1 MRRIPLRLRVTL
13 ASAAS
18 TAIILAALSLFAY
31 ARLQAE
37 LVRALDLGL
46 QARAE
51 AIASGL
57 GQHSIG
63 VADAPDSGPGGLAH
77 DSAQI
82 LTPAGQ
88 VTTWGGWEAPRLSAA
103 ALRAIR
109 GPTFIQLPAAPG
121 WPSVPG
127 FVLPADEG
135 RRLFVVVGSSLAG
148 VHQTLAGLRLLLL
161 VADPAALAL
170 ACLVAWLLTGLAL
183 RPVESMRQEAAAIS
197 VSEPGRRLP
206 VRLANDE
213 VTRLGHTLN
222 SLLDRLH
229 DALSRE
235 QRLLNDASHELR
247 TPLAIMKAELD
258 LSLSRARTPEE
269 LEAALR
275 SASEETDRLAR
286 LAEDLLVLSRA
297 HDGQLPIHR
306 VSSSLEELLGR
317 ACEGHEAR
325 AGAHGVHIQ
334 CRAPSARIMID
345 PMRVRQAVDNLLD
358 NAIRQSRP
366 GTPIRV
372 DATASGDVATITVE
386 NPGPGFP
393 DSILPRAFE
402 PFVRGEPPHE
412 GLAAH
417 KVPAAQGAGLGL
429 TIVRAVAQAH
439 GGTAIAQNIPGG
451 ARVTMT
457 LALGAQQ
464 PDGVTA
470 PGR

>member
-13 ASAAS
+13 ASAVS
-18 TAIILAALSLFAY
+18 TAIILAALSLFVY
-31 ARLQAE
+31 ARMQAE

-57 GQHSIG
+57 GQRNVS
-63 VADAPDSGPGGLAH
+63 VADAPDAGPGSLAH

-82 LTPAGQ
+82 LTPAGH
-88 VTTWGGWEAPRLSAA
+88 VTTWGGWATPRLSAA
-103 ALRAIR
+103 ALRGIH
-109 GPTFIQLPAAPG
+109 GPAFVQLPVARG

-127 FVLPADEG
+127 FVLPTDEG
-135 RRLFVVVGSSLAG
+135 QRLFVIVGSSLAG

-170 ACLVAWLLTGLAL
+170 ACLAAWFLTGLAL

-206 VRLANDE
+206 VRRANDE
-213 VTRLGHTLN
+213 VARLGQTLN

-229 DALSRE
+229 GALSRE
-235 QRLLNDASHELR
+235 QRLLDDASHELR

-269 LEAALR
+269 LESALR
-275 SASEETDRLAR
+275 SASEEADRLAL

-297 HDGQLPIHR
+297 HGGQLPIHR
-306 VSSSLEELLGR
+306 ISTSLDELIGR
-317 ACEGHEAR
+317 ACAGHQAR
-325 AGAHGVHIQ
+325 GAHIRCQ
-334 CRAPSARIMID
+334 APPARIMID

-358 NAIRQSRP
+358 NAIRHSRP
-366 GTPIRV
+366 GIPISV
-372 DATASGDVATITVE
+372 DAAVSGDFATVTVE
-386 NPGPGFP
+386 NRGPGFA
-393 DSILPRAFE
+393 DYILPRAFE
-402 PFVRGEPPHE
+402 PFVRGEPQPC
-412 GLAAH
+412 GPAPAH
-417 KVPAAQGAGLGL
+417 AHVSPGAGLGL
-429 TIVRAVAQAH
+429 TIVRAVAEAH
-439 GGTAIAQNIPGG
+439 GGTAIAQNVNGG

-457 LALGAQQ
+457 MALPA
-464 PDGVTA
+464 D
-470 PGR
+470 